1 MQNTYTRKEFIDKF
15 GNFILKEI
23 KGTGIF
29 FETIVSQAVLESSGK
44 VDGEWRVAGSKL
56 SQDAKNLF
64 GIKAYGNWKGRV
76 YNIDTREESKSGASY
91 TEKNAPFR
99 AYRSYKESIKDYV
112 KFLKENKRYSDAGV
126 FTAPNYYEQA
136 KRLKKAGYAT
146 SSTYADSVKS
156 IASPLKTDFEDA
168 KRKFRTKQIV
178 KYTLGYTIL
187 FVGSFFL
194 WKKFVSKK

>member
-1 MQNTYTRKEFIDKF
+1 MQNTYTRKEFIDEF

-29 FETIVSQAVLESSGK
+29 FETIVSQAILESSGK
-44 VDGEWRVAGSKL
+44 VGGEWKVAGSLL

-76 YNIDTREESKSGASY
+76 YNIDTREESKSRASY

-126 FTAPNYYEQA
+126 FTAPDYYEQA

-146 SSTYADSVKS
+146 ASNYADSVKS
-156 IASPLKTDFEDA
+156 IASPLKSNFEDA
-168 KRKFRTKQIV
+168 KRKFQTKQIV
-178 KYTLGYTIL
+178 KHTLVYTAII
-187 FVGSFFL
+187 VGSFFL